1 MRAVAGPCSVGITKA
16 CRIMGSFGFCPSAS
30 ALPSTYLSWTIWR
43 RSGAWHGKAREM
55 ASPRGA
61 PGSPEGIP
69 GMSPCSIVFGA
80 RGGSMK
86 EIEAL
91 DRCSQVQSQQRPHT
105 SPRCWLVW
113 IQRQG
118 VGEDRGDTGEDPH
131 PILFT
136 CHKFLMDDGEILDY
150 A

>member
-1 MRAVAGPCSVGITKA
+1 
-16 CRIMGSFGFCPSAS
+16 
-30 ALPSTYLSWTIWR
+30 
-43 RSGAWHGKAREM
+43 M

-136 CHKFLMDDGEILDY
+136 CHKFLMDDGTRDDKWVKDGLDAERRLDY
-150 A
+150 LAQTTEGNMP